1 LIISI
6 DAEKA
11 FYKIQ
16 HIFVIKVPMKLRI
29 KGMYL
34 NIINDICEK
43 PTVNIIFNVEKL
55 KPFP

>member
-1 LIISI
+1 
-6 DAEKA
+6 
-11 FYKIQ
+11 
-16 HIFVIKVPMKLRI
+16 VIKVPMKLRI